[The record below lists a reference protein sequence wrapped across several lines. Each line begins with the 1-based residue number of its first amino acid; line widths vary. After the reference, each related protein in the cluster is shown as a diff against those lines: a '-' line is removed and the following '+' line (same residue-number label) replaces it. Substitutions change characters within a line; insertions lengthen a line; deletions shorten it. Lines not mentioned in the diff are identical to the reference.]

1 MINRITVIFLF
12 AVIAAGIFFSCKHEI
27 PVIEPPVIPPSAP
40 TVCFE
45 SDVLPLF
52 QSNCA
57 KSGCHDA
64 ASANGGYVLDS
75 FTNIVSR
82 GITAGDSA
90 NSAIYKALV
99 GNGVERMPQ
108 DPNNPLTAAQ
118 IHVIA
123 QWIKEGAT
131 NTTNCEGTCD
141 SSQFTYSANVRP
153 VLETNCL
160 GCHNGS
166 APDGG
171 FIPLDT
177 YSGVKDMVDLD
188 LLLPAI
194 THTGINPM
202 PKNGSKLSD
211 CKIAIIRRWI
221 ESGAPNN

>member
-1 MINRITVIFLF
+1 MINRTTRIFLL
-12 AVIAAGIFFSCKHEI
+12 IAIITGIFFSCKHEI
-27 PVIEPPVIPPSAP
+27 PALVPVIPPPTP

-45 SDVLPLF
+45 NDVLPLF

-64 ASANGGYVLDS
+64 ATANEGYILDS
-75 FTNIVSR
+75 FSNIVSR
-82 GITAGDSA
+82 GIIPGDST
-90 NSAIYKALV
+90 NSEIYKALT
-99 GNGVERMPQ
+99 GNGVERMPK

-123 QWIKEGAT
+123 TWISEGAT
-131 NTTNCEGTCD
+131 NTSYCEGTCD
-141 SSQFTYSANVRP
+141 SSQFTYSMNVRP
-153 VLETNCL
+153 ILETNCL
-160 GCHNGS
+160 GCHNGL

-177 YSGVKDMVDLD
+177 YEGVRDMVNGD

-202 PKNGSKLSD
+202 PRNGNKLSD
-211 CKIAIIRRWI
+211 CKITIIRKWI
-221 ESGAPNN
+221 EAGAPNN